1 MMLEDNRVF
10 IANFLDP
17 KQGIEL
23 SEMLE
28 GKSGKGVWYKEEIV
42 ARDEKEKEYYLSKL
56 DKETNELYFM
66 LVYKNGEAECYCCNR
81 SVFMMAYNQLKEI

>member
-1 MMLEDNRVF
+1 MMLEDNRAF

-42 ARDEKEKEYYLSKL
+42 ARDEKEKEYS
-56 DKETNELYFM
+56 TNP
-66 LVYKNGEAECYCCNR
+66 
-81 SVFMMAYNQLKEI
+81 